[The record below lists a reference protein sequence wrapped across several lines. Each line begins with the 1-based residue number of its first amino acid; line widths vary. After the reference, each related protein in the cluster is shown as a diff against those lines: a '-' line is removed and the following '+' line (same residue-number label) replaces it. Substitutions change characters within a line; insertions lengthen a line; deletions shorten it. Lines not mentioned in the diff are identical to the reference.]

1 MVQPPY
7 PELDDLLTMMGEA
20 GRLLAE
26 IEASEGA
33 AGNISVCLRWPIEL
47 RTRFP
52 VIGTIELPQAVPEL
66 AGATFL
72 VSGSGRRLRE
82 IIDEPTANIACILV
96 NEDGRTGKYYTS
108 HNRRFDTVTSEFNS
122 HLAVHSDQLLSSG
135 STFHAVIHAQP
146 MHLTYLSHIPRY
158 QDEHYLNTH
167 LLRWQPE
174 TIINLPQGIGFIPFQ
189 IPGSPEL
196 MAGNI
201 ASLRDHRVVIWA
213 KHGVMARSDVSV
225 KRAADRVEYVETAA
239 KYEYLNLCAG
249 EIGEGLSVEEIR
261 AICKKFNVEQNIFQR
276 QS

>member
-1 MVQPPY
+1 MIEAPY
-7 PELDDLLTMMGEA
+7 PELNDLLAMMGEA
-20 GRLLAE
+20 GRHIAE

-33 AGNISVCLRWPIEL
+33 AGNISICLRWPIEV

-52 VIGTIELPQAVPEL
+52 VVEDFELPQPVPEL

-82 IIDEPTANIACILV
+82 IIDEPTANVACIVV
-96 NEDGRTGKYYTS
+96 NEGGLTGRIYTS
-108 HNRRFDTVTSEFNS
+108 YHRRFEHVTSEFNS
-122 HLAVHSDQLLSSG
+122 HLAVHYSQILSSG
-135 STFHAVIHAQP
+135 TNFHAVIHAQP

-158 QDEHYLNTH
+158 QDEQYLNTH

-174 TIINLPQGIGFIPFQ
+174 TIINLPEGIGFIPFRL
-189 IPGSPEL
+189 PGSPEL

-201 ASLRDHRVVIWA
+201 ESLRTHRVVIWA

-225 KRAADRVEYVETAA
+225 KRAADRVEYAETAA
-239 KYEYLNLCAG
+239 KYEYMNLSAG
-249 EIGEGLSVEEIR
+249 EIGEGLSADEILQ
-261 AICKKFNVEQNIFQR
+261 ICKKFNVKQNIFQR